1 MNEPETNELLQRQ
14 VVGQHGDPEQHGQR
28 QKGQKLGLDEAE
40 AMELIMRRAE
50 MAESTFWG
58 YLGCKLEKLEQGK
71 VEISLDAGKQH
82 LNPIGLVHGGV
93 LASLLDNAMGIAVM
107 LVRPNDKTVTTNL
120 NIHYVSTLYEG
131 KLRVT
136 AEVLHQSRKMLTTTG
151 TVWDA
156 EGKIATIGTGTF
168 RVTS

>member
-1 MNEPETNELLQRQ
+1 MSERETN
-14 VVGQHGDPEQHGQR
+14 
-28 QKGQKLGLDEAE
+28 EAE

-71 VEISLDAGKQH
+71 VEISLDARKQH

-136 AEVLHQSRKMLTTTG
+136 AEVVHQSRKMLTTTG